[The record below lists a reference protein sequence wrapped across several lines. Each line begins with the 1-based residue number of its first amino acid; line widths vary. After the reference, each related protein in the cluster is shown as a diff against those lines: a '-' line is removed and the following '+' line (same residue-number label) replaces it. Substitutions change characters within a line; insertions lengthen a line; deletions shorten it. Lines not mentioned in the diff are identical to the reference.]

1 MFEVIFPSSR
11 EVNSLFFCHNLSVRM
26 IRVLILATVIPAI
39 LATQGLLRCNSGH
52 EMPTRTTV
60 LGCDSTPCNV
70 QLGQS
75 AQMEIIFTARK
86 YFHMK
91 WFIII
96 PLTANNFLWV
106 EKKSLTLLWIPFLI
120 RLLAR
125 EIVTLT
131 PVATAFLLGIGIN
144 YELPPEILRGCDHIV
159 DASCPIPAGT
169 TVTYNFE
176 LPVSANYPAV
186 RNMPVEVALQDSQ
199 GTFSCVRVTITAV
212 RG

>member
-1 MFEVIFPSSR
+1 
-11 EVNSLFFCHNLSVRM
+11 M
-26 IRVLILATVIPAI
+26 IRFLILATVIPAI

-60 LGCDSTPCNV
+60 VGCDSTPCNV

-75 AQMEIIFTARK
+75 AQMEIIFTA
-86 YFHMK
+86 
-91 WFIII
+91 
-96 PLTANNFLWV
+96 P
-106 EKKSLTLLWIPFLI
+106 
-120 RLLAR
+120 R
-125 EIVTLT
+125 EITTLT
-131 PVATAFLLGIGIN
+131 PVATAFLLGIGIP
-144 YELPPEILRGCDHIV
+144 YELPPEIQRGCDHI
-159 DASCPIPAGT
+159 ANARCPIAAGT